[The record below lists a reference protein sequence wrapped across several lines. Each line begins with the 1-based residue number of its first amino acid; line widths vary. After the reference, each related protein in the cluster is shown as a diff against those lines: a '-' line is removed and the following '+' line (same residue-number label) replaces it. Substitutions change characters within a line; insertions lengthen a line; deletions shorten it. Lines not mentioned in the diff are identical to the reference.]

1 MLTVFLMSVLHT
13 TSHVDK
19 RIVPTLLLKDN
30 IVAIKQRGLFT
41 QFGCAIES
49 WLAEHNSSLYNHSLL
64 SQYIQY
70 NRCFAPTTEQFKIT

>member
-41 QFGCAIES
+41 Q
-49 WLAEHNSSLYNHSLL
+49 LDVLL
-64 SQYIQY
+64 SLGWLSTIVAYTII
-70 NRCFAPTTEQFKIT
+70 RCSRSTERITVASLQQQNNSR